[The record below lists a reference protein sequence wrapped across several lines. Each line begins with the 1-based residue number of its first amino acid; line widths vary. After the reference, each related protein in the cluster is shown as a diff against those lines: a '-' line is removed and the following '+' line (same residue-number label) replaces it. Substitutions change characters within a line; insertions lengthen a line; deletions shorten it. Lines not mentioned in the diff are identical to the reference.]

1 MTSTILI
8 ALAGTSAIFIAKEIF
23 VKRRIK
29 KKTNIKDNITDKEL
43 LSLLGKTFKADI
55 ETFDI
60 GNDVIKQGDRVS
72 FYATNEEKMIQ
83 GDFIGIKK
91 SEAIDYEDLFIVRIG
106 EGKVK
111 QKPMELIKMDTL
123 QKFSR

>member
-1 MTSTILI
+1 
-8 ALAGTSAIFIAKEIF
+8 
-23 VKRRIK
+23 V
-29 KKTNIKDNITDKEL
+29 TDKEL

-55 ETFDI
+55 ETFDM
-60 GNDVIKQGDRVS
+60 GDDVIKQGDRIS
-72 FYATNEEKMIQ
+72 FYATNEEGMIQ

-91 SEAIDYEDLFIVRIG
+91 SEAIDYEDLFIIRIG